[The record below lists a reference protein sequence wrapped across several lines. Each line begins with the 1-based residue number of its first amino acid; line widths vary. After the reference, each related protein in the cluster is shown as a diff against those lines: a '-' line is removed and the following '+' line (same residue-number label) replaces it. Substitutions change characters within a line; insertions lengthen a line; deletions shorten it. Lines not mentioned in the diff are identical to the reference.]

1 MHWKAD
7 VISSLLKMFIF
18 VFVQVEYQIQ
28 KVKKMRS
35 DFWSGLMGNSKGGQ
49 GGLTEASL
57 NPYRVFGIK
66 SGTICLCKIV
76 WEALFQN
83 PTFQYIEQGEIINR
97 VELWV
102 KRQDD
107 YWLIN

>member
-7 VISSLLKMFIF
+7 VISSLLKKFIF
-18 VFVQVEYQIQ
+18 VFVQMEYQIQ
-28 KVKKMRS
+28 KVTKMRS
-35 DFWSGLMGNSKGGQ
+35 DSWSGGIGNSKGGL

-57 NPYRVFGIK
+57 DPYRVFEIK
-66 SGTICLCKIV
+66 SGTICFCKID

-97 VELWV
+97 VE
-102 KRQDD
+102 
-107 YWLIN
+107 